1 METSPTMSNF
11 TLTVTKNCQHREG
24 NVDVVGD
31 VVEGLAHVSPA
42 HI

>member
-1 METSPTMSNF
+1 MSNF
-11 TLTVTKNCQHREG
+11 MLTVTKNCQHREG
-24 NVDVVGD
+24 NADVVGD